1 MLGVGQ
7 LAEDEGL
14 KLMQG
19 LQAPIDKFGL
29 LGVLVVI

>member
-14 KLMQG
+14 KFMQG